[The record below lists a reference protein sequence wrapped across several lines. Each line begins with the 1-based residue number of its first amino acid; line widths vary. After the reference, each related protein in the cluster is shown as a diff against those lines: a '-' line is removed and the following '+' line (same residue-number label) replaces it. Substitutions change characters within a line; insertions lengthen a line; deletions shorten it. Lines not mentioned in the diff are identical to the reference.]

1 MDEHKLVQLVKEASR
16 VRAIHLY
23 YFTAHVLPPFQP
35 PSTNSFALFGF
46 IFKRTIC
53 MVHSVA
59 RMQLRGHGCTPGKVY
74 CLNRKITKIAYKFKV
89 FFFPNSFLP
98 LLFLLLPNSNARGA
112 AWLLRPGNGGTGQTC
127 TKRAIL
133 FSADMDCIAMT
144 SLN

>member
-35 PSTNSFALFGF
+35 PSTNSFAIFGF

-53 MVHSVA
+53 MAHSVA

-89 FFFPNSFLP
+89 FFFPILSFLFFFSFYP
-98 LLFLLLPNSNARGA
+98 IPTLEARHGYCVLVTEGLGRHAPNALSYFLLIWTA
-112 AWLLRPGNGGTGQTC
+112 LR
-127 TKRAIL
+127 
-133 FSADMDCIAMT
+133 
-144 SLN
+144 